1 MANCVI
7 VGSGGGG
14 ALSSDVTA
22 AKANVLAGTRTVTT
36 DSGNAIVEG
45 TMVNRGTVNHSLPIN
60 GSFTIAQGY
69 HSGSGK
75 VTQSITTKAAATYY
89 ATTSDQTIS
98 SGQYLSGAQTIKR
111 LIQTNLSA
119 SNVKNGTTV
128 KINNSASD
136 VWSVTGTF
144 AGNIKHMHV
153 DAVYVPGGGS
163 DNDQGP
169 NAMTFTM
176 PENGVVHYSGFSYK
190 SNSGGSGGNHIQKN
204 GVVIDNRDLASGD
217 GWTYRG
223 TMVMKSFNANKG
235 DTIRIECSAGN
246 VGTVFT
252 FLDAVINY

>member
-1 MANCVI
+1 MAECPI
-7 VGSGGGG
+7 LKSGGAYG
-14 ALSSDVTA
+14 SDDCTA
-22 AKANVLAGTRTVTT
+22 EKAHVLAGKTAITN
-36 DSGNAIVEG
+36 DSNDEPVNG
-45 TMVNRGTVNHSLPIN
+45 TIPS
-60 GSFTIAQGY
+60 
-69 HSGSGK
+69 
-75 VTQSITTKAAATYY
+75 KAAAAYC
-89 ATTSDQTIS
+89 ATTSDQTIA
-98 SGQYLSGAQTIKR
+98 SGQYLAGTQTIKK
-111 LIQTNLSA
+111 LTQTNLNA
-119 SNVKNGTTV
+119 GNIKNGTVV
-128 KINNSASD
+128 KVNNSAAD

-153 DAVYVPGGGS
+153 DAVYVPGS
-163 DNDQGP
+163 SENDQGP

-204 GVVIDNRDLASGD
+204 GAVIDNRDLASGD

-235 DTIRIECSAGN
+235 DVIRIECSAGN